1 MKAYFI
7 FFSYNRALPRPIAV
21 FFDKNKAFKHIHQF
35 GEEHVE
41 LRMCDWKEGVFP
53 RWVDCT
59 AVEIP
64 AKKVKKNESNT
75 GVLTT

>member
-21 FFDKNKAFKHIHQF
+21 FFDKSKAIKHIHQF
-35 GEEHVE
+35 GEEHIE
-41 LRMCDWKEGVFP
+41 LRMTDWSEGVLP

-59 AVEIP
+59 SVEIP
-64 AKKVKKNESNT
+64 AKKVKKNESDT
-75 GVLTT
+75 KVLTT